1 MFIQQTNTMY
11 RKSVVGFVEGP
22 TIDDAA
28 WEIASCCWVGHLVMD
43 SSVKFASKLFKTP
56 HHVP

>member
-1 MFIQQTNTMY
+1 MY

-28 WEIASCCWVGHLVMD
+28 WKIALCCWVGHLVMD

-56 HHVP
+56 HHIP

>member
-1 MFIQQTNTMY
+1 MY
-11 RKSVVGFVEGP
+11 SKSVVGFVEGP

-28 WEIASCCWVGHLVMD
+28 WEIASCCWVGHLVID
-43 SSVKFASKLFKTP
+43 SSVKCTSKLFKTP